1 MGWWS
6 SRVGSLALARDA
18 YQTDRKPFPVGK
30 RNLAS
35 RRLRNHLPNLT
46 ISVMTNIS
54 ALLKSDIVRGADLA
68 RAAAA
73 GDRAALAVARDREAG
88 MAMVEVA
95 SAHGDFPLRVTG
107 KSHRRY
113 LRDKYEDL
121 VVYLA

>member
-1 MGWWS
+1 
-6 SRVGSLALARDA
+6 
-18 YQTDRKPFPVGK
+18 
-30 RNLAS
+30 
-35 RRLRNHLPNLT
+35 
-46 ISVMTNIS
+46 MTNIS
-54 ALLKSDIVRGADLA
+54 AVPKSGIVRGADLA

-107 KSHRRY
+107 KSHKRY

-121 VVYLA
+121 VVYLADPSAKSLVTSAGSPNSIEGNHHD